1 MIFIDGALILIPL
14 YYRWNTFFM
23 LDLLHN
29 RNNNSS
35 YRQIDQQNCFQQ
47 SHGLPVKVSLAWT
60 RWVSVS
66 LKKTYYYSRLPI
78 SVCLSVCLP
87 VQLCAGSSENS
98 HARLWNMLFAV
109 WHQRWRL
116 CGDVCL
122 RSGHL
127 RIPPGFPSEHSMYQA
142 VGLESLSTCREHE
155 VWKHSAAVAAAE
167 TCSWLK

>member
-14 YYRWNTFFM
+14 YYKWDTFFM
-23 LDLLHN
+23 LHLLHN
-29 RNNNSS
+29 RNNGLSH
-35 YRQIDQQNCFQQ
+35 RQIDQQNCFQQ

-66 LKKTYYYSRLPI
+66 LKKTHYYS
-78 SVCLSVCLP
+78 CLSVRP
-87 VQLCAGSSENS
+87 SVQLRAGSSENS

-109 WHQRWRL
+109 WHQRLRL

-127 RIPPGFPSEHSMYQA
+127 RIPPER
-142 VGLESLSTCREHE
+142 LNTRCTRLWDLK
-155 VWKHSAAVAAAE
+155 VWALAE
-167 TCSWLK
+167 NIKCENTRRRRQRRHAHD